1 MSSVIS
7 ASTTSTTALTLSGD
21 TSGQLEIKTGS
32 GPTTAVTIDTSQRVA
47 FVAGTALLPSIT
59 TTGDLNTG
67 VFFPAADTI
76 AFTEG
81 GVESMRIDSS
91 GRLLLGNSTS
101 NNLPY
106 IGDQFAPGFQNYA
119 VSGTGGFYRYSA
131 NSDPCVLT
139 FAKSRNATI
148 GSQTVVSSGDNLGY
162 IGFAGS
168 DGTNFITAASIIG
181 MVDGTPG
188 TNDMPGRLVFT
199 TTADGASSPT
209 ERMRINSSGNVGIGT
224 STITSGAGWTPRLV
238 LSGTSAA
245 AVIKGANSQEVSV
258 GSSDGMYI
266 DCLGNTTGSNN
277 NIIFRNTASNST
289 FSATERMRIDT
300 SGNVLVGR
308 SDNPSGVT
316 GCLYATNNYNL
327 TTASAANVFI
337 NSEGLF
343 FRSTSSLKYKQ
354 DIQDATHGLAE
365 VLQLRP
371 VTYKG
376 KSELD
381 GDTIFG
387 GLIAEEVHEA
397 GLTEFVQYAEDGSPD
412 ALAYGNMVSL
422 AFKAIQELNAKVD
435 AQAVRIAELE
445 GAK

>member
-1 MSSVIS
+1 
-7 ASTTSTTALTLSGD
+7 
-21 TSGQLEIKTGS
+21 
-32 GPTTAVTIDTSQRVA
+32 
-47 FVAGTALLPSIT
+47 
-59 TTGDLNTG
+59 
-67 VFFPAADTI
+67 
-76 AFTEG
+76 
-81 GVESMRIDSS
+81 
-91 GRLLLGNSTS
+91 
-101 NNLPY
+101 
-106 IGDQFAPGFQNYA
+106 
-119 VSGTGGFYRYSA
+119 
-131 NSDPCVLT
+131 
-139 FAKSRNATI
+139 
-148 GSQTVVSSGDNLGY
+148 
-162 IGFAGS
+162 
-168 DGTNFITAASIIG
+168 

-422 AFKAIQELNAKVD
+422 LVKAIQELKAEFD
-435 AQAVRIAELE
+435 AYKATHP
-445 GAK
+445 